1 MHAIMTVIVLVVA
14 SYMIYNIARGAMGG
28 LATAEA
34 IIVTASDGDSV
45 TGYVVRQEQV
55 ITSPYAL
62 VTTTRQEGEKVSA
75 GAQVAIS
82 HQNQAAVERQEE
94 QEKLEERL
102 EQLELAKSYQT
113 QLSDESALNERIIQ
127 QLGDFAA
134 ASGEDLQDAA
144 QSGAELKTLILRQSL
159 GSGDTE
165 MLEIQIA
172 QLRSQISA
180 LKSQELEE
188 EGIITA
194 GATGWYSCITDG
206 YENLLT
212 PETILEMT
220 PEEYAHLEKSMIVS
234 PSGTAG
240 RLITDST
247 WYFATLVDE
256 ELVKDYGVGDK
267 LTVDLGAGISDPVK
281 MTIRSMNRDREG
293 QVLMVLSCRDNISQV
308 TTLRRQTVRLIWGMY
323 SGLQVPKEAI
333 CYSEDTGSAGVYV
346 LDGAKAVWKDVEL
359 LYDTGDHYVVAM
371 DVSSTK
377 NLWPEDQIL
386 LDTED
391 LYNGKVLITS

>member
-1 MHAIMTVIVLVVA
+1 
-14 SYMIYNIARGAMGG
+14 
-28 LATAEA
+28 
-34 IIVTASDGDSV
+34 
-45 TGYVVRQEQV
+45 
-55 ITSPYAL
+55 
-62 VTTTRQEGEKVSA
+62 
-75 GAQVAIS
+75 
-82 HQNQAAVERQEE
+82 
-94 QEKLEERL
+94 
-102 EQLELAKSYQT
+102 
-113 QLSDESALNERIIQ
+113 
-127 QLGDFAA
+127 
-134 ASGEDLQDAA
+134 
-144 QSGAELKTLILRQSL
+144 
-159 GSGDTE
+159 

-346 LDGAKAVWKDVEL
+346 WKDVEL